1 MSHSRKLRANGDKFL
16 YDLENY
22 CYASHF
28 KSYIKVV
35 EELLALITIDNG
47 QPWST
52 ELQTPRVVSKQ
63 ERKV

>member
-16 YDLENY
+16 YDLEND
-22 CYASHF
+22 CYASLI

-52 ELQTPRVVSKQ
+52 EL
-63 ERKV
+63 